1 MKICI
6 PIIRQDGLNDT
17 VAQHFGMRI
26 PAENTEETN
35 T

>member
-6 PIIRQDGLNDT
+6 PIIRQDGLNNMVT
-17 VAQHFGMRI
+17 QHFGMRML
-26 PAENTEETN
+26 ENTEENN